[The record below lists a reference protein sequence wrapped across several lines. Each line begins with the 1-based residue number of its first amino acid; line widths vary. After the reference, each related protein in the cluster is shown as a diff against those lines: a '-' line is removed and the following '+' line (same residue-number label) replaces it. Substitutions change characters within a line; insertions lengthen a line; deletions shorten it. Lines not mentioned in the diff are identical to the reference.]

1 MPIWKH
7 PEKTGQG
14 RLAMEKE
21 NTEGT
26 GQEGTP
32 EVEKKP
38 EEKPEKT
45 PEAPVHVGDDDL
57 KISNTGQRVR
67 AIIVVL
73 IALGAAGA
81 AIWYFNEK
89 AKKEEAIQEVK
100 TDFQVVHDNGY
111 NAFWKETQVDI
122 KALKSNE
129 DFEVKIKEILANSS
143 VGYARHI
150 KDKALPILAAKLP
163 DYKSLTAP
171 TEFAVEVAAVA
182 TAAENLHNAWKE
194 FAGEVEA
201 YEVYLEAKSKL
212 TDSGN
217 AWLGIQGDPKD
228 EEFLI
233 KGANYLNLVRCILVD
248 KIAFEI
254 EPQDLQYRIEDT
266 CAKNAEQA
274 QWFRRVI
281 SDCMPK
287 LLDKNTEADDYFNK
301 TIEAYQ
307 KAAPGDTKSVF
318 GVEHCLGLARD
329 TFESEIINKIA
340 AAWAEYVK
348 AQNALLEKIK
358 VEQKKLK

>member
-1 MPIWKH
+1 
-7 PEKTGQG
+7 
-14 RLAMEKE
+14 MENE

-26 GQEGTP
+26 GQEETP
-32 EVEKKP
+32 EVEN
-38 EEKPEKT
+38 T
-45 PEAPVHVGDDDL
+45 PKAPVTAVDDDL

-89 AKKEEAIQEVK
+89 AKKEEAIQDVK
-100 TDFQVVHDNGY
+100 TAFQLVHDNGY

-129 DFEVKIKEILANSS
+129 DFEIKIKEILAASS

-150 KDKALPILAAKLP
+150 KDKALPILAGKLP
-163 DYKSLTAP
+163 DYKNLIAP
-171 TEFAVEVAAVA
+171 SQFAVEVANVAAAV
-182 TAAENLHNAWKE
+182 EKLHNAWKE
-194 FAGEVEA
+194 FVGEVGA
-201 YEVYLEAKSKL
+201 YEVYLDAKSKL

-228 EEFLI
+228 EEFLV

-254 EPQDLQYRIEDT
+254 EPQDLQFRIEDT
-266 CAKNAEQA
+266 CAKHADQA

-287 LLDKNTEADDYFNK
+287 LLAKNTEADEYFTK
-301 TIEAYQ
+301 TIDAYQ
-307 KAAPGDTKSVF
+307 EAAPGDTKSVF
-318 GVEHCLGLARD
+318 GVEKCLRISRE

-358 VEQKKLK
+358 DEQEKLK

>member
-1 MPIWKH
+1 
-7 PEKTGQG
+7 
-14 RLAMEKE
+14 MENE

-26 GQEGTP
+26 GQEETP
-32 EVEKKP
+32 EVKET
-38 EEKPEKT
+38 PEKT
-45 PEAPVHVGDDDL
+45 PEAPVHTGDDDL

-89 AKKEEAIQEVK
+89 AKKEEAIQGVK
-100 TDFQVVHDNGY
+100 TAFQLVHDNGY

-129 DFEVKIKEILANSS
+129 DFEIKIKEILANSS
-143 VGYARHI
+143 VSYARHI

-163 DYKSLTAP
+163 DYKSLVAP
-171 TEFAVEVAAVA
+171 AEFGVEVAAVA

-194 FAGEVEA
+194 FIGEVEA
-201 YEVYLEAKSKL
+201 YETYLEAKNKL

-228 EEFLI
+228 EEFLV
-233 KGANYLNLVRCILVD
+233 KGINYLNLVRCILVD

-274 QWFRRVI
+274 QWFRRAM

-287 LLDKNTEADDYFNK
+287 LLAKNTEADDYFNK
-301 TIEAYQ
+301 TIEAYG
-307 KAAPGDTKSVF
+307 KVPPGDTKSVF
-318 GVEHCLGLARD
+318 GVEKCLGLARD

-348 AQNALLEKIK
+348 AQNALLAKIK
-358 VEQKKLK
+358 DEQKKLK